1 MSDSKAAR
9 KAGASERSSM
19 ANQFRRWWRRRQRG
33 TAEEPQPPYRETGD
47 GKPRRLGVEFEFSGL
62 SLARLSEL
70 VPQATGGHSHVVS
83 DYEAEVRDT
92 PWGTFVIELDFA
104 FLKELGR
111 NQADP
116 SVERNSLEELSES
129 LLAAVAKQVVPFEIV
144 TPPIPFDEL
153 AVVDQLVAQLRR
165 AGARGTRHSPLY
177 AFGLHLNIELP
188 ALDAGTITRY
198 LQAFGLLFDWLR
210 ERCHPDFSRRL
221 SPYIEPFPAE
231 YLRHILQADYA
242 PDLDQ
247 LIDDYLAH
255 NPTRN
260 RALDMLPTFA
270 HIDDARVRETVK
282 DPRVKARPALH
293 YRLPNCQIDEA
304 DWRWRD
310 LWKDWLQ
317 IEHLA
322 ADPQRLQSMAAAYRE
337 AHEGM
342 VGRWV
347 SDWARQ
353 SRTWLLDEDALAGR

>member
-1 MSDSKAAR
+1 S
-9 KAGASERSSM
+9 
-19 ANQFRRWWRRRQRG
+19 
-33 TAEEPQPPYRETGD
+33 
-47 GKPRRLGVEFEFSGL
+47 
-62 SLARLSEL
+62 
-70 VPQATGGHSHVVS
+70 TGGHIHVVS

-111 NQADP
+111 AQSDP
-116 SVERNSLEELSES
+116 TVERNSLEELSES
-129 LLAAVAKQVVPFEIV
+129 LLAALAKQVVPFEIV
-144 TPPIPFDEL
+144 TPPIPFEEL

-188 ALDAGTITRY
+188 ALDAHTITRY
-198 LQAFGLLFDWLR
+198 LQAYGLLFDWLR

-221 SPYIEPFPAE
+221 SPYIEPYPAD
-231 YLRHILQADYA
+231 YLRLILQADYA
-242 PDLDQ
+242 PSVDQ

-270 HIDDARVRETVK
+270 HLDEERVRETVQ

-293 YRLPNCQIDEA
+293 YRLPNCQIDEP

-310 LWKDWLQ
+310 LWRDWLQ
-317 IEHLA
+317 VEHLA
-322 ADPQRLQSMAAAYRE
+322 ADPDRLQSMATAYLD
-337 AHEGM
+337 AHDGM
-342 VGRWV
+342 VGRLV

-353 SRTWLLDEDALAGR
+353 SRAWLLDDDALAGR